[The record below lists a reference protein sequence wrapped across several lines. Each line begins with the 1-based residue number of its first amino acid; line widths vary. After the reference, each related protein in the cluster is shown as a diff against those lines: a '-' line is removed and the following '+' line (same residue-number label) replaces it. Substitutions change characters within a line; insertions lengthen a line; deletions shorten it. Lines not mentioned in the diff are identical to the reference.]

1 MITIS
6 VILEYQYH
14 TSTDATTYTKIV
26 KEYLVNV
33 ALLLLVPVPGKVLS
47 TCILKER

>member
-1 MITIS
+1 MITPK

-14 TSTDATTYTKIV
+14 TGTDATTYTIIV
-26 KEYLVNV
+26 NEYLVNV
-33 ALLLLVPVPGKVLS
+33 TFLLLVPAPDKVLS